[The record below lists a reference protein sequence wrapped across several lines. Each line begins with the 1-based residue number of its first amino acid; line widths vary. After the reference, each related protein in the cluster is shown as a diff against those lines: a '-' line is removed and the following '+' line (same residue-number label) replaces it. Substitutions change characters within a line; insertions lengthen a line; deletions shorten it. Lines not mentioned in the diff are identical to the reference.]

1 MDTAVQ
7 ALHYARLGYEN
18 VHDFF
23 PWAQE
28 KLQDPLLVKIWNILI
43 HRHFECDIF
52 EQYFLLLELRG
63 DEERFY
69 QEMYRKVFRS
79 EELQFAEIET
89 RKAIHSGNNEF
100 GIAYSIIQMSL
111 KGENITLDSLRDFF
125 G

>member
-1 MDTAVQ
+1 MKNTFEI
-7 ALHYARLGYEN
+7 LLRK
-18 VHDFF
+18 DFLEVDF
-23 PWAQE
+23 Y
-28 KLQDPLLVKIWNILI
+28 
-43 HRHFECDIF
+43 
-52 EQYFLLLELRG
+52 EQYFLLLELEG

-89 RKAIHSGNNEF
+89 IKAIHSGNNEF